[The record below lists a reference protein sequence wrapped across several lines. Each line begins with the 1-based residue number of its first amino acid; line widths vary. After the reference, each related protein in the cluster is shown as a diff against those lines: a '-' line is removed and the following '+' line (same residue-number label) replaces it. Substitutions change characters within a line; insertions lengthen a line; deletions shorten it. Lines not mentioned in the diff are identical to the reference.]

1 MPTISTGA
9 KISRI
14 TVGAIEDLGYT
25 VDYSGADAYGY
36 SDLGSSCKCKGR
48 RLGETTDAAAEEFT
62 TDATTSTTPSWLS
75 SNSNHSPRDRRR
87 LSDAAHAKATA
98 DGRAF
103 LEELVAGGG
112 TKDAAAG
119 RRALSDNDDEFIE
132 HHTAVVYIEE
142 DGEIYAVHVH
152 AG

>member
-1 MPTISTGA
+1 MPTISKGA

-25 VDYSGADAYGY
+25 VDYNGADDYGY

-48 RLGETTDAAAEEFT
+48 RLGETADDAEEST

-75 SNSNHSPRDRRR
+75 SNSNHSPRERRR
-87 LSDAAHAKATA
+87 LSDAAHAKATV

-103 LEELVAGGG
+103 LEELAGGS
-112 TKDAAAG
+112 TKDAADG
-119 RRALSDNDDEFIE
+119 RRVLGDNNDEFIE
-132 HHTAVVYIEE
+132 NHTAVVYIEE
-142 DGEIYAVHVH
+142 NGEIYAVHVQ